1 MFEHIKLKLKGKVPP
16 IKKWRFLPRVLGR
29 KERFVFFAAFSIFI
43 ISLAVCSVSFFL
55 SGTERVPAFGG
66 SYSEGM
72 VGYPRFLNPIYS
84 STSDVDRD
92 IVSLLFSGLM
102 YYDFNRGFVP
112 NLIEDVSDEDG
123 MLRLRLRDGLRWSD
137 GERMTAKDVVFT
149 IKVLQD
155 PEYRSPLRP
164 DWIGIEV
171 EEISELEIGF
181 RLEQPSVAFINKL
194 SLKIIPKHIWEDIPP
209 QNFALSRYNL
219 DPVGSGPYRIKSS
232 TEDRGGNT
240 VSLVLE
246 PNPYY
251 HGKSPYIE
259 EISILFFGSEE
270 DVLAA
275 GRRGEIDGFSTIAPR
290 DYRATVARTGFKAYR
305 LQIPRYFAL
314 FFNLENEEIDRD
326 IRAALNLAID
336 KEAII
341 ESVLAGRGE
350 RVDSPVLPKLYRLD
364 IDDRSEFDPETAVD
378 ILESAGLTLNE
389 AGFRS
394 RITREGMT
402 FSFRDDL
409 TAGSQGDEVR
419 TLQKCLLFLTEEHPA
434 LFPDGNVTGFYGQD
448 TREAVIRFQEIYR
461 EDVLDPSG
469 FSRGTGMVGES
480 TRDKLNE
487 VCSEIPEESI
497 EPVFVIT
504 TIDQPLMIQ
513 TAEKVKEQWEKLGVR
528 VEIDVRDRA
537 TLERDVI
544 KPRNYDILLFG
555 KAFEAIPDLFP
566 FWHSSQRSEFGLNL
580 SMYGNDDVD
589 SLIERSRIEA
599 DREERATLLE
609 EINGLILDEIPAVFL
624 YNPDYLYFVSPKVS
638 GVKPGRIINPSDR
651 FRGVE
656 DWYIRTKRS
665 IVNQ

>member
-1 MFEHIKLKLKGKVPP
+1 MFEHIKLKLKGKIPP
-16 IKKWRFLPRVLGR
+16 VRKWRFLPKVLGR
-29 KERFVFFAAFSIFI
+29 RERFAFFAAFSIFVV
-43 ISLAVCSVSFFL
+43 SLLICSVSFFL

-72 VGYPRFLNPIYS
+72 VGYPRFLNPVYS

-92 IVSLLFSGLM
+92 IVTLLFSGLI

-112 NLIEDVSDEDG
+112 NLIEDISEEDR
-123 MLRLRLRDGLRWSD
+123 MIHMKLREDLRWSD
-137 GERMTAKDVVFT
+137 GEKLTAKDVVFT

-171 EEISELEIGF
+171 EEISEFEVGF

-209 QNFALSRYNL
+209 QNFSLSRYNL

-240 VSLVLE
+240 VSIVLE

-275 GRRGEIDGFSTIAPR
+275 ARRGDIDGFSTIAPR
-290 DYRATVARTGFKAYR
+290 DYRATVTRTGFKAYR

-314 FFNLENEEIDRD
+314 FFNLQNEEIDRD
-326 IRAALNLAID
+326 MRAALNLAID

-364 IDDRSEFDPETAVD
+364 IEDRSEFNPELAAE

-394 RITREGMT
+394 RIIREGMT
-402 FSFRDDL
+402 FSFSEDL
-409 TAGSQGDEVR
+409 TAGSQGEEVR
-419 TLQKCLLFLTEEHPA
+419 ILQKCLIFLTDEHPD

-448 TREAVIRFQEIYR
+448 TREAVIRFQEAYR

-497 EPVFVIT
+497 EPILTIT

-513 TAEKVKEQWEKLGVR
+513 TAEKIKEQWEVLGVR
-528 VEIDVRDRA
+528 VEIETRDRT

-580 SMYGNDDVD
+580 SMYGNDEVD
-589 SLIERSRIEA
+589 ALIERSRIET
-599 DREERATLLE
+599 DRNERTALLKE
-609 EINGLILDEIPAVFL
+609 MSGLILDDIPAVFL